1 MLKQNTKT
9 QRIKEKQKKKHKMAG
24 MKNKKKIKPINP
36 KPEIKSVLII
46 S

>member
-24 MKNKKKIKPINP
+24 MKNKKK
-36 KPEIKSVLII
+36 
-46 S
+46 